1 MQCIAMHAVDDR
13 DEAEKGNPGKSICRN
28 QNKNVGKV
36 LGINFDKFDD
46 DDDGNDDDLGAVN
59 KLIRGRCLT
68 SVTRIDLMKQRS

>member
-1 MQCIAMHAVDDR
+1 M
-13 DEAEKGNPGKSICRN
+13 
-28 QNKNVGKV
+28 
-36 LGINFDKFDD
+36 LGINFDKFDDDD

>member
-1 MQCIAMHAVDDR
+1 M
-13 DEAEKGNPGKSICRN
+13 
-28 QNKNVGKV
+28 
-36 LGINFDKFDD
+36 LGINFDKNDDDDNDYDED